1 MESTR
6 PNDAPDD
13 PRGALLAADQARQQL
28 TAGLRLPATL
38 YPMVAT
44 AVAVQLGTAA
54 YGIAAQTTAGLAV
67 ILAGLAVF
75 LGVAALTLHQF
86 RQINGVRVDGLASQI
101 VFAAGPVASVAY
113 LGAFGAGV
121 WAAFASLWWLVAV
134 AAAFGG
140 VGSALG
146 IRRWWQAYRHDPAAN
161 ARGTSPR
168 QLALLALVACLGITV
183 LMVVG

>member
-6 PNDAPDD
+6 PDDALED
-13 PRGALLAADQARQQL
+13 PRSALAAADHARQQL
-28 TAGLRLPATL
+28 TAGLRLPAGF

-44 AVAVQLGTAA
+44 AIAVQLGTAA
-54 YGIAAQTTAGLAV
+54 YGIAAQSTTGLAV
-67 ILAGLAVF
+67 VLAGLAVF
-75 LGVAALTLHQF
+75 LGVSALTLQQF
-86 RQINGVRVDGLASQI
+86 RRINGVRVDGLASQI
-101 VFAAGPVASVAY
+101 LFAAGPIASIAY
-113 LGAFGAGV
+113 LGAFAAGI

-134 AAAFGG
+134 SAAIGG
-140 VGSALG
+140 AGCALG

-168 QLALLALVACLGITV
+168 QLALLALIACLGIAV